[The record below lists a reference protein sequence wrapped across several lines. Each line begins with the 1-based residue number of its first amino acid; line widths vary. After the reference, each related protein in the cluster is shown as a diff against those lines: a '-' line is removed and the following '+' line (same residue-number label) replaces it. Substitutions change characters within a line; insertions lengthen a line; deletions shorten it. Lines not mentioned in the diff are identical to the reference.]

1 MKILRLISLII
12 IASVLSS
19 YTQISNSSTLT
30 TNLTDCDEL
39 IEAVESRA
47 YHYSSIPSYTL
58 YDSSWLKS
66 VEAYEYDGNLF
77 IIAEIKRDSYGFSAE
92 KYIFCGISKSNW
104 GAFKSGLYDSN
115 KTIGE
120 RFHKYIIDYTCNCN

>member
-1 MKILRLISLII
+1 MKLLGILMIVITSFIQIQNYSVVEISK
-12 IASVLSS
+12 
-19 YTQISNSSTLT
+19 
-30 TNLTDCDEL
+30 LTDCDEL
-39 IEAVESRA
+39 IEAVESNA
-47 YHYSSIPSYTL
+47 NHYSSIPSYTL

-66 VEAYEYDGNLF
+66 VEAYEYDGKLF
-77 IIAEIKRDSYGFSAE
+77 IIAQIKRDSYGFSAK

-104 GAFKSGLYDSN
+104 GAFKNGLYDLD